1 LTFSPQYAG
10 LDGSPVSFSVV
21 NELLP
26 TTNPGPYSLTL
37 YTDNPVIRLQARQ
50 SGVSSSFSYGWLSAC
65 NPGARQ
71 AALVEVPLSVT
82 VLGNPVAGETV
93 AVEVRGAEGQ
103 PLQLQLRDERG
114 HLVSE
119 QSVGKAGVVE
129 RQTLRLGQVPAGVL
143 LLRVSTSTQSQ
154 RLKLLKAE

>member
-1 LTFSPQYAG
+1 M
-10 LDGSPVSFSVV
+10 
-21 NELLP
+21 
-26 TTNPGPYSLTL
+26 
-37 YTDNPVIRLQARQ
+37 
-50 SGVSSSFSYGWLSAC
+50 
-65 NPGARQ
+65 
-71 AALVEVPLSVT
+71 PLSVT

-103 PLQLQLRDERG
+103 SLQLQLRDERG

-154 RLKLLKAE
+154 TLKLLKAE